1 MNEQKNLMHYLTE
14 AINRYRMEQRTTRTQ
29 KTPPLRS
36 RRALG
41 KLSHWLLPN
50 GGTLVVIATLLLTQ
64 RVWARSAA
72 APTGTAGTSFT
83 TVNYQ
88 GRLADSSGASI
99 SDTVTMVFALYDA
112 LTAGNLIWGPE
123 SHDNVP
129 VSNGLFN
136 VQLGS
141 QIPGGIPA
149 NVLDDGGVWL
159 EVTVEGDT
167 LSPREKLAAVP
178 YAIMAGTVA
187 DEGITTAK
195 IMDGAVTQAKAP
207 SLVKASKLNTQLQ
220 YGAAWA
226 IATQQTDELMIDID
240 FSPDFEDTPFLVLQP
255 SSISMPYVVATPS
268 DLCNGDMCRISI
280 RRTDQ
285 GKWSASEGHSVQW
298 IAVSNQ

>member
-14 AINRYRMEQRTTRTQ
+14 AINRYRVEQRTIKTQ
-29 KTPPLRS
+29 KIPPSRS

-41 KLSHWLLPN
+41 HLSHWLLPN
-50 GGTLVVIATLLLTQ
+50 SGTLVVIAALLITQ
-64 RVWARSAA
+64 RVLARSAT
-72 APTGTAGTSFT
+72 APAGTAETSFT
-83 TVNYQ
+83 TINYQ

-99 SDTVTMVFALYDA
+99 SGTVTMDFALHDA
-112 LTAGNLIWGPE
+112 STGGNLLWGPE

-141 QIPGGIPA
+141 QIPGGISAHILA
-149 NVLDDGGVWL
+149 NGGMWL

-195 IMDGAVTQAKAP
+195 IMDGAVTRAKAP
-207 SLVKASKLNTQLQ
+207 SLVEASNPNTQLQ
-220 YGAAWA
+220 YGGALA
-226 IATQQTDELMIDID
+226 IAAQQTDELLVDID
-240 FSPDFEDTPFLVLQP
+240 FNPDFEDTPVLALQP
-255 SSISMPYVVATPS
+255 SSITAPYVVATPS
-268 DLCNGDMCRISI
+268 ELCNGDMCRISI
-280 RRTDQ
+280 RRADQ
-285 GKWSASEGHSVQW
+285 GKWSTGEMHSIQW